1 MPREHDET
9 KIATA
14 KKVMQ
19 TNTIAFI
26 QQGIFRFKKEIG

>member
-9 KIATA
+9 KIATV
-14 KKVMQ
+14 KKVTQ

-26 QQGIFRFKKEIG
+26 QQGVFWIKKEIG